1 MYGFFG
7 QGSTTS
13 EKGSCCALTEA
24 GLCCRRQT
32 HLSSLQCR
40 LWNEICCLSLFKLCA
55 HCDYQHLVCYHVPW
69 QIFSHLGPSETKVVT
84 VLFKKAIPFVSQ
96 TTQFSKGKVFHRA
109 HPLVSQKRAYNIK
122 FA

>member
-1 MYGFFG
+1 ML
-7 QGSTTS
+7 QKANAPQLTS
-13 EKGSCCALTEA
+13 VQAVERDLLPEPVQALCT
-24 GLCCRRQT
+24 L
-32 HLSSLQCR
+32 
-40 LWNEICCLSLFKLCA
+40 
-55 HCDYQHLVCYHVPW
+55 CDYQHLVCYHVPW
-69 QIFSHLGPSETKVVT
+69 QIFSLLGPSETKVVT